1 MLPFESDALI
11 DRARLKRRLVLWRVL
26 AIAAGA
32 VLVAVVLGRSMGPWD
47 GPHIARL
54 TVGGIIQEDSER
66 ERALDDLPE
75 DSAAGALIVRI
86 ESPGGTVVGGEQ
98 LYRGLRRVAEKMPVV
113 AVMDTFAT
121 SAGYMVALGADR
133 IIAHEGTITG
143 SIGVIYQTTNVQGL
157 LEKLGI
163 TTEAIKSGELKAVP
177 SPLEPITPKAREA
190 TRRVVLDI
198 FDMFVDM
205 VAERRGLERARVLE
219 LSDGRVYTGREALKA
234 GLVDGLGGELEA
246 IRWLEDERGVTQD
259 LPVRDVEIRREDDLW
274 RGLGSIITGKTSL
287 SETLTLDGLVSVWH
301 PRLDRR

>member
-11 DRARLKRRLVLWRVL
+11 DRARLKRRLALWRAL
-26 AIAAGA
+26 AIAAAA
-32 VLVAVVLGRSMGPWD
+32 VLAAVVLGRSMAPWD
-47 GPHIARL
+47 MSHIARL
-54 TVGGIIQEDSER
+54 SVSGVIIEDSER
-66 ERALDDLPE
+66 ERALDDLFDDP
-75 DSAAGALIVRI
+75 AAEALIVRI

-98 LYRGLRRVAEKMPVV
+98 LLRGLRRVAEKMPVV

-133 IIAHEGTITG
+133 IIAREGTITG

-157 LEKLGI
+157 LAKLGV

-198 FDMFVDM
+198 FDMFVDV

-219 LSDGRVYTGREALKA
+219 LSDGRVYTGREALKI

-259 LPVRDVEIRREDDLW
+259 LPVRDVESRREDDLW
-274 RGLGSIITGKTSL
+274 RQLGSLITGKTTL

-301 PRLDRR
+301 P